1 MRSTSFRFPRVFTK
15 SRRKSRCSLGRRA
28 NSFKAKRPLKPQP
41 RGVPGTQEGGPQK
54 GEQEEGVGPEEEA
67 RPKKAPQP
75 LVQKEVEGEEKPAQ
89 DHRNLLG
96 VRAQRAPEVAEGP
109 GHAARKPQGGRHVPH
124 PEVTPLKPPQA
135 PKGAAATARSGARRS
150 LRSWRAHIAPAPTP
164 TLRAR

>member
-1 MRSTSFRFPRVFTK
+1 M
-15 SRRKSRCSLGRRA
+15 
-28 NSFKAKRPLKPQP
+28 
-41 RGVPGTQEGGPQK
+41 PGTQEGGPQK

-135 PKGAAATARSGARRS
+135 PKGGGGHGPLGGQAEPQVLEGAHRPRPHPHAQGEVGHEEGPGVEEGEEEGQVS
-150 LRSWRAHIAPAPTP
+150 PGVG
-164 TLRAR
+164 